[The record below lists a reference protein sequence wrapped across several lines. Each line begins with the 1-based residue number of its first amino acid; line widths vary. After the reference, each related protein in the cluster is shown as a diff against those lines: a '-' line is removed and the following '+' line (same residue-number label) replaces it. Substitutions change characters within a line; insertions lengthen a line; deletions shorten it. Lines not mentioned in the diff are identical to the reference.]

1 VRAECERASKA
12 GIGSWSR
19 DSDSIGA
26 SLGYIGNEAEL
37 MQVVQI
43 FRSRRGRA
51 IEVAAKH
58 ELPADSGR
66 GEERVGSKALKQL
79 AR

>member
-1 VRAECERASKA
+1 
-12 GIGSWSR
+12 
-19 DSDSIGA
+19 
-26 SLGYIGNEAEL
+26 

-66 GEERVGSKALKQL
+66 GEERVGSKALKRL